1 VSGFH
6 QRSCGLSCMDIK
18 ELCRFGR
25 SSVSYRCLTTELTSI
40 SFSLAAKISSL
51 FSFNTSLIER
61 NASLRFSGST
71 S

>member
-1 VSGFH
+1 MSGFH
-6 QRSCGLSCMDIK
+6 QRSCGLSCMDIT
-18 ELCRFGR
+18 ELYQVDR
-25 SSVSYRCLTTELTSI
+25 SSVSYQYLTTELTSI